1 MSGED
6 SIFKALKSKVK
17 CGVASMSIARYFQM
31 FPVKGK
37 RFTLMQK
44 QDQEKGLF
52 QDRESRSMFVIRREE
67 TRGK

>member
-37 RFTLMQK
+37 RFDINAK
-44 QDQEKGLF
+44 AGSREGF
-52 QDRESRSMFVIRREE
+52 VQDRESRNMFVIRREE